1 MKRGVKDSKL
11 KGAEAQFATE
21 GILDFFGANPRK
33 KKFYTFLR
41 ISQRKVNILK
51 RAKMCLTEL
60 NEVYGMK
67 KK

>member
-33 KKFYTFLR
+33 KNFIHF
-41 ISQRKVNILK
+41 
-51 RAKMCLTEL
+51 
-60 NEVYGMK
+60 
-67 KK
+67 